1 MDMDYETNLLGAM
14 HLHLSGSA
22 SAPFCIDG
30 YTILLCLSGG
40 TVASGRDFGMRV
52 TTVTVLMGVW
62 VMTM

>member
-1 MDMDYETNLLGAM
+1 MDEETNLLGVM

-30 YTILLCLSGG
+30 YTILFCLGGG
-40 TVASGRDFGMRV
+40 TVASGRGFGMRV

-62 VMTM
+62 IMIM

>member
-1 MDMDYETNLLGAM
+1 MDEEKNLLRVM

-30 YTILLCLSGG
+30 YTILFCLGGG

-52 TTVTVLMGVW
+52 TTVTVLMGVK
-62 VMTM
+62 VMIM